1 MKLEKLE
8 PLDSPNYL
16 RLIFEDGKRLKAP
29 AFKVV
34 ELGLTPGAEVTPEVF
49 LALENAQSLASCKER
64 AVRILTASGLSKK
77 ELQKRL
83 VQKGESEEDAEA
95 AVAWLEE
102 LHLIDDLETAKQLV
116 RSACLRGD
124 GAARAKSILYGK
136 CIPKELWDEA
146 LEELPEMDGAI
157 DTFLRRKLDGRTL
170 DAKQIK
176 KTVDALL
183 RRTGES
189 APTARSGE
197 LYQPPFLLNMTNR
210 TLEKNGERVKLTQL
224 EYSIMKLFMENRGKA
239 LAREE
244 ILDAVWGKGYFG
256 ELKIVDVNVRRLR
269 IKIEDDAQEP
279 KYISTVWGYGYKWT
293 V

>member
-83 VQKGESEEDAEA
+83 VQKGESGEDAEA

-116 RSACLRGD
+116 RSACLRGY
-124 GAARAKSILYGK
+124 GAARAKSILYEKG
-136 CIPKELWDEA
+136 IPKELWDEA
-146 LEELPEMDGAI
+146 LEELPEMDAAI

-183 RRTGES
+183 RRGHSYHDIQAGLRRYEAS
-189 APTARSGE
+189 LS
-197 LYQPPFLLNMTNR
+197 
-210 TLEKNGERVKLTQL
+210 LEQTQ
-224 EYSIMKLFMENRGKA
+224 EDTWEDME
-239 LAREE
+239 
-244 ILDAVWGKGYFG
+244 
-256 ELKIVDVNVRRLR
+256 
-269 IKIEDDAQEP
+269 
-279 KYISTVWGYGYKWT
+279 
-293 V
+293 

>member
-34 ELGLTPGAEVTPEVF
+34 ELGLTPGVEVTPEVF

-64 AVRILTASGLSKK
+64 AVRILTASGLSRR

-116 RSACLRGD
+116 RSACLRGY
-124 GAARAKSILYGK
+124 GAARAKSILYEKG
-136 CIPKELWDEA
+136 IPKELWDEA
-146 LEELPEMDGAI
+146 LVELPEMDDAI

-183 RRTGES
+183 RRGHSYHDIQAGLRRYEAS
-189 APTARSGE
+189 LS
-197 LYQPPFLLNMTNR
+197 
-210 TLEKNGERVKLTQL
+210 LEQTQ
-224 EYSIMKLFMENRGKA
+224 EDTWEDME
-239 LAREE
+239 
-244 ILDAVWGKGYFG
+244 
-256 ELKIVDVNVRRLR
+256 
-269 IKIEDDAQEP
+269 
-279 KYISTVWGYGYKWT
+279 
-293 V
+293 

>member
-64 AVRILTASGLSKK
+64 AVRILTASGLSRR

-116 RSACLRGD
+116 RSASMRGY
-124 GAARAKSILYGK
+124 GAARTKSILYEKG
-136 CIPKELWDEA
+136 IPKEFWDEA
-146 LEELPEMDGAI
+146 LAELSEMDDAI

-176 KTVDALL
+176 RTVDALL
-183 RRTGES
+183 RRGHSYHDIQAGLRRYEAS
-189 APTARSGE
+189 LS
-197 LYQPPFLLNMTNR
+197 
-210 TLEKNGERVKLTQL
+210 LEQTQ
-224 EYSIMKLFMENRGKA
+224 EDTWEDME
-239 LAREE
+239 
-244 ILDAVWGKGYFG
+244 
-256 ELKIVDVNVRRLR
+256 
-269 IKIEDDAQEP
+269 
-279 KYISTVWGYGYKWT
+279 
-293 V
+293 

>member
-64 AVRILTASGLSKK
+64 AVRILTASGLSRR

-83 VQKGESEEDAEA
+83 VQKGESGEDAEA

-116 RSACLRGD
+116 RSACLRGY
-124 GAARAKSILYGK
+124 GAARAKSILYEKG
-136 CIPKELWDEA
+136 IPKELWDEA
-146 LEELPEMDGAI
+146 LEELPEMDDAI

-183 RRTGES
+183 RRGHSYHDIQAGLRRYEAS
-189 APTARSGE
+189 LS
-197 LYQPPFLLNMTNR
+197 
-210 TLEKNGERVKLTQL
+210 LEQTQ
-224 EYSIMKLFMENRGKA
+224 EDTWEDME
-239 LAREE
+239 
-244 ILDAVWGKGYFG
+244 
-256 ELKIVDVNVRRLR
+256 
-269 IKIEDDAQEP
+269 
-279 KYISTVWGYGYKWT
+279 
-293 V
+293 

>member
-16 RLIFEDGKRLKAP
+16 RQIFEDGKRLKAP
-29 AFKVV
+29 AYKIV

-83 VQKGESEEDAEA
+83 VQKGESGEDAEA

-116 RSACLRGD
+116 RSASMRGY
-124 GAARAKSILYGK
+124 GAARAKSILYEKG
-136 CIPKELWDEA
+136 IPKEFWDEA
-146 LEELPEMDGAI
+146 LAELSEMDDAI

-183 RRTGES
+183 RRGHSYHDIQAGLRRYEAS
-189 APTARSGE
+189 LS
-197 LYQPPFLLNMTNR
+197 
-210 TLEKNGERVKLTQL
+210 LEQTQ
-224 EYSIMKLFMENRGKA
+224 EDTWEDME
-239 LAREE
+239 
-244 ILDAVWGKGYFG
+244 
-256 ELKIVDVNVRRLR
+256 
-269 IKIEDDAQEP
+269 
-279 KYISTVWGYGYKWT
+279 
-293 V
+293 

>member
-102 LHLIDDLETAKQLV
+102 LHLIDDLETAKQMV
-116 RSACLRGD
+116 RSACLRGY
-124 GAARAKSILYGK
+124 GAARAKSILYEKG
-136 CIPKELWDEA
+136 IPKELWDEA

-183 RRTGES
+183 RRGHSYHDIQAGLRRYEAS
-189 APTARSGE
+189 LS
-197 LYQPPFLLNMTNR
+197 
-210 TLEKNGERVKLTQL
+210 LEQTQ
-224 EYSIMKLFMENRGKA
+224 EDTWEDME
-239 LAREE
+239 
-244 ILDAVWGKGYFG
+244 
-256 ELKIVDVNVRRLR
+256 
-269 IKIEDDAQEP
+269 
-279 KYISTVWGYGYKWT
+279 
-293 V
+293 

>member
-34 ELGLTPGAEVTPEVF
+34 ELGLTPGAEVTPEAF

-83 VQKGESEEDAEA
+83 VQKGESGEDAEA

-116 RSACLRGD
+116 RSACLRGY
-124 GAARAKSILYGK
+124 GAARAKSILYEKG
-136 CIPKELWDEA
+136 IPKELWDEA
-146 LEELPEMDGAI
+146 LAELSEMDDTI

-183 RRTGES
+183 RRGHSYHDIQAGLRRYEAS
-189 APTARSGE
+189 LS
-197 LYQPPFLLNMTNR
+197 
-210 TLEKNGERVKLTQL
+210 LEQTQ
-224 EYSIMKLFMENRGKA
+224 EDTWEDME
-239 LAREE
+239 
-244 ILDAVWGKGYFG
+244 
-256 ELKIVDVNVRRLR
+256 
-269 IKIEDDAQEP
+269 
-279 KYISTVWGYGYKWT
+279 
-293 V
+293 

>member
-83 VQKGESEEDAEA
+83 VQKGESGEDAEA

-102 LHLIDDLETAKQLV
+102 LHLIDDLETAKHLV
-116 RSACLRGD
+116 RSACLRGY
-124 GAARAKSILYGK
+124 GAARAKSILYEKG
-136 CIPKELWDEA
+136 IPKEFWDEA
-146 LEELPEMDGAI
+146 LAELSEMDDAI

-183 RRTGES
+183 RRGHSYHDIQAGLRRYEAS
-189 APTARSGE
+189 LS
-197 LYQPPFLLNMTNR
+197 
-210 TLEKNGERVKLTQL
+210 LEQTQ
-224 EYSIMKLFMENRGKA
+224 EDTWE
-239 LAREE
+239 
-244 ILDAVWGKGYFG
+244 D
-256 ELKIVDVNVRRLR
+256 
-269 IKIEDDAQEP
+269 IE
-279 KYISTVWGYGYKWT
+279 
-293 V
+293 

>member
-64 AVRILTASGLSKK
+64 AARILTASGLSKK

-116 RSACLRGD
+116 RSACLRGY
-124 GAARAKSILYGK
+124 GAARAKSILYEKG
-136 CIPKELWDEA
+136 IPKELWDEA

-183 RRTGES
+183 RRGHSYHDIQAGLRRYEAS
-189 APTARSGE
+189 LS
-197 LYQPPFLLNMTNR
+197 
-210 TLEKNGERVKLTQL
+210 LEQTQ
-224 EYSIMKLFMENRGKA
+224 EDTWEDME
-239 LAREE
+239 
-244 ILDAVWGKGYFG
+244 
-256 ELKIVDVNVRRLR
+256 
-269 IKIEDDAQEP
+269 
-279 KYISTVWGYGYKWT
+279 
-293 V
+293 

>member
-116 RSACLRGD
+116 RSACLRGY
-124 GAARAKSILYGK
+124 GAARAKSILYEEG
-136 CIPKELWDEA
+136 IPKELWDEA
-146 LEELPEMDGAI
+146 LEELPEMDDAI

-183 RRTGES
+183 RRGHSYHDIQAGLRRYEAS
-189 APTARSGE
+189 LS
-197 LYQPPFLLNMTNR
+197 
-210 TLEKNGERVKLTQL
+210 LEQTQ
-224 EYSIMKLFMENRGKA
+224 EDTWEDME
-239 LAREE
+239 
-244 ILDAVWGKGYFG
+244 
-256 ELKIVDVNVRRLR
+256 
-269 IKIEDDAQEP
+269 
-279 KYISTVWGYGYKWT
+279 
-293 V
+293 

>member
-34 ELGLTPGAEVTPEVF
+34 ELGLTPGAEVTPEAF

-83 VQKGESEEDAEA
+83 VQKGESGEDAEA

-116 RSACLRGD
+116 RSACLRGY
-124 GAARAKSILYGK
+124 GAARAKSILYEKG
-136 CIPKELWDEA
+136 IPKELWDEA
-146 LEELPEMDGAI
+146 LAELSEMDDAI

-170 DAKQIK
+170 DAKKIK

-183 RRTGES
+183 RRGHSYHDIQAGLRRYEAS
-189 APTARSGE
+189 LS
-197 LYQPPFLLNMTNR
+197 
-210 TLEKNGERVKLTQL
+210 LEQTQ
-224 EYSIMKLFMENRGKA
+224 EDTWEDME
-239 LAREE
+239 
-244 ILDAVWGKGYFG
+244 
-256 ELKIVDVNVRRLR
+256 
-269 IKIEDDAQEP
+269 
-279 KYISTVWGYGYKWT
+279 
-293 V
+293 

>member
-116 RSACLRGD
+116 RSACLRGY
-124 GAARAKSILYGK
+124 GAARAKSILYEKG
-136 CIPKELWDEA
+136 IPKELWDEA
-146 LEELPEMDGAI
+146 LVELPEMDDAI

-183 RRTGES
+183 RRGHSYHDIQAGLRRYEAS
-189 APTARSGE
+189 LS
-197 LYQPPFLLNMTNR
+197 
-210 TLEKNGERVKLTQL
+210 LEQTQ
-224 EYSIMKLFMENRGKA
+224 EYTWEDME
-239 LAREE
+239 
-244 ILDAVWGKGYFG
+244 
-256 ELKIVDVNVRRLR
+256 
-269 IKIEDDAQEP
+269 
-279 KYISTVWGYGYKWT
+279 
-293 V
+293 

>member
-34 ELGLTPGAEVTPEVF
+34 ELGLTPGVEVTPEAF

-116 RSACLRGD
+116 RSACLRGY
-124 GAARAKSILYGK
+124 GAARAKSILYEKG
-136 CIPKELWDEA
+136 IPKELWDEA
-146 LEELPEMDGAI
+146 LEDLPEMDGAI
-157 DTFLRRKLDGRTL
+157 DVFLRRKLDGRTL

-183 RRTGES
+183 RRGHSYHDIQAGLRRYEAS
-189 APTARSGE
+189 LS
-197 LYQPPFLLNMTNR
+197 
-210 TLEKNGERVKLTQL
+210 LEQTQ
-224 EYSIMKLFMENRGKA
+224 EDTWEDME
-239 LAREE
+239 
-244 ILDAVWGKGYFG
+244 
-256 ELKIVDVNVRRLR
+256 
-269 IKIEDDAQEP
+269 
-279 KYISTVWGYGYKWT
+279 
-293 V
+293 

>member
-116 RSACLRGD
+116 RSACLRGY
-124 GAARAKSILYGK
+124 GAARAKSILYEKG
-136 CIPKELWDEA
+136 IPKELWDEA
-146 LEELPEMDGAI
+146 LEELSEMDGAI

-183 RRTGES
+183 RRGHSYHDIQAGLRRYEAS
-189 APTARSGE
+189 LS
-197 LYQPPFLLNMTNR
+197 
-210 TLEKNGERVKLTQL
+210 LEQTQ
-224 EYSIMKLFMENRGKA
+224 EDTWEDME
-239 LAREE
+239 
-244 ILDAVWGKGYFG
+244 
-256 ELKIVDVNVRRLR
+256 
-269 IKIEDDAQEP
+269 
-279 KYISTVWGYGYKWT
+279 
-293 V
+293 

>member
-34 ELGLTPGAEVTPEVF
+34 ELGVTPGAEVTPEVF

-116 RSACLRGD
+116 RSACLRGY
-124 GAARAKSILYGK
+124 GAARAKSILYEKG
-136 CIPKELWDEA
+136 IPKELWDEA

-183 RRTGES
+183 RRGHSYHDIQAGLRRYEAS
-189 APTARSGE
+189 LS
-197 LYQPPFLLNMTNR
+197 
-210 TLEKNGERVKLTQL
+210 LEQTQ
-224 EYSIMKLFMENRGKA
+224 EDTWEDME
-239 LAREE
+239 
-244 ILDAVWGKGYFG
+244 
-256 ELKIVDVNVRRLR
+256 
-269 IKIEDDAQEP
+269 
-279 KYISTVWGYGYKWT
+279 
-293 V
+293 

>member
-29 AFKVV
+29 AYKIV

-64 AVRILTASGLSKK
+64 AVRILTASGLSRR

-116 RSACLRGD
+116 RSACLRGY
-124 GAARAKSILYGK
+124 GAARAKSILYEKG
-136 CIPKELWDEA
+136 IPKELWDEA
-146 LEELPEMDGAI
+146 LEDLPEMDGAI

-183 RRTGES
+183 RRGHSYHDIQAGLRRYEAS
-189 APTARSGE
+189 LS
-197 LYQPPFLLNMTNR
+197 
-210 TLEKNGERVKLTQL
+210 LEQTQ
-224 EYSIMKLFMENRGKA
+224 EDTWEDME
-239 LAREE
+239 
-244 ILDAVWGKGYFG
+244 
-256 ELKIVDVNVRRLR
+256 
-269 IKIEDDAQEP
+269 
-279 KYISTVWGYGYKWT
+279 
-293 V
+293 

>member
-116 RSACLRGD
+116 RSACLRGY
-124 GAARAKSILYGK
+124 GAARAKSILYEKG
-136 CIPKELWDEA
+136 IPKELWDEA
-146 LEELPEMDGAI
+146 LEDLPEMDGAI
-157 DTFLRRKLDGRTL
+157 DVFLRRKLDGRTL

-183 RRTGES
+183 RRGHS
-189 APTARSGE
+189 YHDIQSGLRRYE
-197 LYQPPFLLNMTNR
+197 TSLS
-210 TLEKNGERVKLTQL
+210 LEQTQ
-224 EYSIMKLFMENRGKA
+224 EDTWEDME
-239 LAREE
+239 
-244 ILDAVWGKGYFG
+244 
-256 ELKIVDVNVRRLR
+256 
-269 IKIEDDAQEP
+269 
-279 KYISTVWGYGYKWT
+279 
-293 V
+293 

>member
-64 AVRILTASGLSKK
+64 AVRILTASGLSRR

-116 RSACLRGD
+116 RSACLRGY
-124 GAARAKSILYGK
+124 GAARAKSILYEKG
-136 CIPKELWDEA
+136 IPKEFWDEA
-146 LEELPEMDGAI
+146 LAELSEMDDAI

-183 RRTGES
+183 RRGHSYHDIQAGLRRYEAS
-189 APTARSGE
+189 LS
-197 LYQPPFLLNMTNR
+197 
-210 TLEKNGERVKLTQL
+210 LEQTQ
-224 EYSIMKLFMENRGKA
+224 EDTWEDME
-239 LAREE
+239 
-244 ILDAVWGKGYFG
+244 
-256 ELKIVDVNVRRLR
+256 
-269 IKIEDDAQEP
+269 
-279 KYISTVWGYGYKWT
+279 
-293 V
+293 

>member
-116 RSACLRGD
+116 RSACLRGY
-124 GAARAKSILYGK
+124 GAARAKSSLYEKG
-136 CIPKELWDEA
+136 IPKELWDEA
-146 LEELPEMDGAI
+146 LEERSEMDDAI

-183 RRTGES
+183 RRGHSYHDIQAGLRRYEAS
-189 APTARSGE
+189 LS
-197 LYQPPFLLNMTNR
+197 
-210 TLEKNGERVKLTQL
+210 LEQTQ
-224 EYSIMKLFMENRGKA
+224 EDTWEDME
-239 LAREE
+239 
-244 ILDAVWGKGYFG
+244 
-256 ELKIVDVNVRRLR
+256 
-269 IKIEDDAQEP
+269 
-279 KYISTVWGYGYKWT
+279 
-293 V
+293 

>member
-8 PLDSPNYL
+8 PLDSPNAL

-34 ELGLTPGAEVTPEVF
+34 ELGLTPGAEVTPEAF

-116 RSACLRGD
+116 RSACLRGY
-124 GAARAKSILYGK
+124 GAARAKSILYEKG
-136 CIPKELWDEA
+136 IPKELWDEA
-146 LEELPEMDGAI
+146 LEDLPEMDGAI
-157 DTFLRRKLDGRTL
+157 DVFLRRKLDGRTL

-183 RRTGES
+183 RRGHSYHDIQAGLRRYEAS
-189 APTARSGE
+189 LS
-197 LYQPPFLLNMTNR
+197 
-210 TLEKNGERVKLTQL
+210 LEQTQ
-224 EYSIMKLFMENRGKA
+224 EDTWEDME
-239 LAREE
+239 
-244 ILDAVWGKGYFG
+244 
-256 ELKIVDVNVRRLR
+256 
-269 IKIEDDAQEP
+269 
-279 KYISTVWGYGYKWT
+279 
-293 V
+293 

>member
-34 ELGLTPGAEVTPEVF
+34 ELGLTPGAEVTPEAF

-116 RSACLRGD
+116 RSACLRGY
-124 GAARAKSILYGK
+124 GAARAKSILYEKG
-136 CIPKELWDEA
+136 IPKELWDKA
-146 LEELPEMDGAI
+146 LEDLPEMDGTI

-183 RRTGES
+183 RRGHSYHDIQAGLRRYEAS
-189 APTARSGE
+189 LS
-197 LYQPPFLLNMTNR
+197 
-210 TLEKNGERVKLTQL
+210 LEQTQ
-224 EYSIMKLFMENRGKA
+224 EDTWEDME
-239 LAREE
+239 
-244 ILDAVWGKGYFG
+244 
-256 ELKIVDVNVRRLR
+256 
-269 IKIEDDAQEP
+269 
-279 KYISTVWGYGYKWT
+279 
-293 V
+293 

>member
-49 LALENAQSLASCKER
+49 LALENTQSLASCKER

-116 RSACLRGD
+116 RSACLRGY
-124 GAARAKSILYGK
+124 GAARAKSILYEKG
-136 CIPKELWDEA
+136 IPKELWDEA

-183 RRTGES
+183 RRGHSYHDIQAGLRRYEAS
-189 APTARSGE
+189 LS
-197 LYQPPFLLNMTNR
+197 
-210 TLEKNGERVKLTQL
+210 LEQTQ
-224 EYSIMKLFMENRGKA
+224 EDTWEDME
-239 LAREE
+239 
-244 ILDAVWGKGYFG
+244 
-256 ELKIVDVNVRRLR
+256 
-269 IKIEDDAQEP
+269 
-279 KYISTVWGYGYKWT
+279 
-293 V
+293 

>member
-83 VQKGESEEDAEA
+83 VQKGESGEDAEA

-116 RSACLRGD
+116 RSACLRGY
-124 GAARAKSILYGK
+124 GAARAKSILYEKG
-136 CIPKELWDEA
+136 IPKELWDEA
-146 LEELPEMDGAI
+146 LEELPEMDDAI
-157 DTFLRRKLDGRTL
+157 DVFLRRKLDGRTL

-183 RRTGES
+183 RRGHSYHDIQAGLRRYEAS
-189 APTARSGE
+189 LS
-197 LYQPPFLLNMTNR
+197 
-210 TLEKNGERVKLTQL
+210 LEQTQ
-224 EYSIMKLFMENRGKA
+224 EDTWEDME
-239 LAREE
+239 
-244 ILDAVWGKGYFG
+244 
-256 ELKIVDVNVRRLR
+256 
-269 IKIEDDAQEP
+269 
-279 KYISTVWGYGYKWT
+279 
-293 V
+293 

>member
-116 RSACLRGD
+116 RSACLRGY
-124 GAARAKSILYGK
+124 GATRAKSILYEKG
-136 CIPKELWDEA
+136 IPKELWDEA
-146 LEELPEMDGAI
+146 LEDLPEMDGAI
-157 DTFLRRKLDGRTL
+157 DVFLRRKLDGRTL

-183 RRTGES
+183 RRGHSYHDIQAGLRRYEAS
-189 APTARSGE
+189 LS
-197 LYQPPFLLNMTNR
+197 
-210 TLEKNGERVKLTQL
+210 LEQTQ
-224 EYSIMKLFMENRGKA
+224 EDTWEDME
-239 LAREE
+239 
-244 ILDAVWGKGYFG
+244 
-256 ELKIVDVNVRRLR
+256 
-269 IKIEDDAQEP
+269 
-279 KYISTVWGYGYKWT
+279 
-293 V
+293 

>member
-34 ELGLTPGAEVTPEVF
+34 ELGLTPGAEVTPEAF

-116 RSACLRGD
+116 RSACLRGY
-124 GAARAKSILYGK
+124 GAARAKSILYEKG
-136 CIPKELWDEA
+136 IPKELWDEA
-146 LEELPEMDGAI
+146 LAELSEMDAAI

-183 RRTGES
+183 RRGHSYHDIQAGLRRYEAS
-189 APTARSGE
+189 LS
-197 LYQPPFLLNMTNR
+197 
-210 TLEKNGERVKLTQL
+210 LEQTQ
-224 EYSIMKLFMENRGKA
+224 EDTWEDME
-239 LAREE
+239 
-244 ILDAVWGKGYFG
+244 
-256 ELKIVDVNVRRLR
+256 
-269 IKIEDDAQEP
+269 
-279 KYISTVWGYGYKWT
+279 
-293 V
+293 

>member
-1 MKLEKLE
+1 M
-8 PLDSPNYL
+8 
-16 RLIFEDGKRLKAP
+16 
-29 AFKVV
+29 V

-116 RSACLRGD
+116 RSACLRGY
-124 GAARAKSILYGK
+124 GAAREKSILYEKG
-136 CIPKELWDEA
+136 IPKELWDEA

-170 DAKQIK
+170 DANQIK

-183 RRTGES
+183 RRGHSYHDIQAGLRRYEAS
-189 APTARSGE
+189 LS
-197 LYQPPFLLNMTNR
+197 
-210 TLEKNGERVKLTQL
+210 LEQTQ
-224 EYSIMKLFMENRGKA
+224 EDTWEDME
-239 LAREE
+239 
-244 ILDAVWGKGYFG
+244 
-256 ELKIVDVNVRRLR
+256 
-269 IKIEDDAQEP
+269 
-279 KYISTVWGYGYKWT
+279 
-293 V
+293 

>member
-116 RSACLRGD
+116 RSACLRGY
-124 GAARAKSILYGK
+124 GAARAKSILYEKG
-136 CIPKELWDEA
+136 IPKELWDEA

-183 RRTGES
+183 RRGHSYHDIQAGLRRYEAS
-189 APTARSGE
+189 LSLE
-197 LYQPPFLLNMTNR
+197 Q
-210 TLEKNGERVKLTQL
+210 TLEDTWED
-224 EYSIMKLFMENRGKA
+224 ME
-239 LAREE
+239 
-244 ILDAVWGKGYFG
+244 
-256 ELKIVDVNVRRLR
+256 
-269 IKIEDDAQEP
+269 
-279 KYISTVWGYGYKWT
+279 
-293 V
+293 

>member
-116 RSACLRGD
+116 RSACLRGY
-124 GAARAKSILYGK
+124 GAARAKSILYEKG
-136 CIPKELWDEA
+136 IPKELWDEA
-146 LEELPEMDGAI
+146 LEDLPEMDGAI

-183 RRTGES
+183 RRGHSYHDIQAGLRRYEAS
-189 APTARSGE
+189 LS
-197 LYQPPFLLNMTNR
+197 
-210 TLEKNGERVKLTQL
+210 LEQTQ
-224 EYSIMKLFMENRGKA
+224 EDTWEDME
-239 LAREE
+239 
-244 ILDAVWGKGYFG
+244 
-256 ELKIVDVNVRRLR
+256 
-269 IKIEDDAQEP
+269 
-279 KYISTVWGYGYKWT
+279 
-293 V
+293 

>member
-34 ELGLTPGAEVTPEVF
+34 ELGLTPGAEVTPEAF
-49 LALENAQSLASCKER
+49 LALENAQSLAFCKER

-83 VQKGESEEDAEA
+83 VQKGESGEDAEA

-116 RSACLRGD
+116 RSACLRGY
-124 GAARAKSILYGK
+124 GAARAKSILYEKG
-136 CIPKELWDEA
+136 IPKELWDEA
-146 LEELPEMDGAI
+146 LAELSEMDDAI

-183 RRTGES
+183 RRGHSYHDIQAGLRRYEAS
-189 APTARSGE
+189 LS
-197 LYQPPFLLNMTNR
+197 
-210 TLEKNGERVKLTQL
+210 LEQTQ
-224 EYSIMKLFMENRGKA
+224 EDTWEDME
-239 LAREE
+239 
-244 ILDAVWGKGYFG
+244 
-256 ELKIVDVNVRRLR
+256 
-269 IKIEDDAQEP
+269 
-279 KYISTVWGYGYKWT
+279 
-293 V
+293 

>member
-29 AFKVV
+29 AYKIV

-116 RSACLRGD
+116 RSASMRGY
-124 GAARAKSILYGK
+124 GAARAKSILYEKG
-136 CIPKELWDEA
+136 IPKEFWDEA
-146 LEELPEMDGAI
+146 LAELSEMDDAI

-183 RRTGES
+183 RRGHSYHDIQAGLRRYEAS
-189 APTARSGE
+189 LS
-197 LYQPPFLLNMTNR
+197 
-210 TLEKNGERVKLTQL
+210 LEQTQ
-224 EYSIMKLFMENRGKA
+224 EDTWEDME
-239 LAREE
+239 
-244 ILDAVWGKGYFG
+244 
-256 ELKIVDVNVRRLR
+256 
-269 IKIEDDAQEP
+269 
-279 KYISTVWGYGYKWT
+279 
-293 V
+293 

>member
-34 ELGLTPGAEVTPEVF
+34 ELGLTPGVEVTPEVF

-116 RSACLRGD
+116 RSACLRGY
-124 GAARAKSILYGK
+124 GAARAKSILYEKG
-136 CIPKELWDEA
+136 IPKELWDEA
-146 LEELPEMDGAI
+146 LAELSEMDDAI
-157 DTFLRRKLDGRTL
+157 DVFLRRKLDGRTL

-183 RRTGES
+183 RRGHSYHDIQAGLRRYEAS
-189 APTARSGE
+189 LS
-197 LYQPPFLLNMTNR
+197 
-210 TLEKNGERVKLTQL
+210 LEQTQ
-224 EYSIMKLFMENRGKA
+224 EDTWEDME
-239 LAREE
+239 
-244 ILDAVWGKGYFG
+244 
-256 ELKIVDVNVRRLR
+256 
-269 IKIEDDAQEP
+269 
-279 KYISTVWGYGYKWT
+279 
-293 V
+293 

>member
-116 RSACLRGD
+116 RSACLRGY
-124 GAARAKSILYGK
+124 GAARAKSILYEKG
-136 CIPKELWDEA
+136 IPKELWNEA

-183 RRTGES
+183 RRGHSYHDIQAGLRRYEAS
-189 APTARSGE
+189 LS
-197 LYQPPFLLNMTNR
+197 
-210 TLEKNGERVKLTQL
+210 LEQTQ
-224 EYSIMKLFMENRGKA
+224 EDTWEDME
-239 LAREE
+239 
-244 ILDAVWGKGYFG
+244 
-256 ELKIVDVNVRRLR
+256 
-269 IKIEDDAQEP
+269 
-279 KYISTVWGYGYKWT
+279 
-293 V
+293 